1 MTRLWS
7 NGDHWG
13 TGLPI
18 EMNTQYTASDN
29 SAIYEMPS
37 LFTWQNQDHPVVEIT
52 KTWRVDIDWWRERVW
67 RAYFKLRTDTGL
79 LVIVYQDL
87 LSGKWYLQ
95 RLYD

>member
-7 NGDHWG
+7 NGDRWG
-13 TGLPI
+13 IGLPI
-18 EMNTQYTASDN
+18 KMNTQYATGDA
-29 SAIYEMPS
+29 SAIYERPS
-37 LFTWQNQDHPVVEIT
+37 LLTWQNQDHLVIEIT